1 MLPPIESN
9 RNSRDQSDLFSCNCW
24 RTPEEQRGRTR
35 SIIRTRV
42 AAVSLRFI
50 RQTSALTKRPD
61 LLDGAN
67 SSGVHPLYELFVATP
82 VKDSTRCCS
91 RGNNKTREISRC
103 NDLERGYPRMES
115 FARWNRMD
123 FGRDISS
130 CAGIVNSH
138 REIRKKCRFRRSF
151 RLVSSIWSCQPRN
164 NEEPKRVKKIIEFLS
179 RLELIPNYESN
190 FLRRG

>member
-1 MLPPIESN
+1 MLPSIESN
-9 RNSRDQSDLFSCNCW
+9 RIEILETKVISSRAIVGEY
-24 RTPEEQRGRTR
+24 RTQRGLTR

-42 AAVSLRFI
+42 AVVSLRFI
-50 RQTSALTKRPD
+50 RQTSALTKRSD
-61 LLDGAN
+61 LLDGAKLER
-67 SSGVHPLYELFVATP
+67 LYELFVTTP
-82 VKDSTRCCS
+82 SKIRLPTRCCS
-91 RGNNKTREISRC
+91 RGNNKMREISRC

-151 RLVSSIWSCQPRN
+151 RLVSSI
-164 NEEPKRVKKIIEFLS
+164 
-179 RLELIPNYESN
+179 
-190 FLRRG
+190 